1 MKWNKGDQFKRV
13 KTMKKKTHKTTD
25 GIKIQYRILFMIF
38 QGNE

>member
-1 MKWNKGDQFKRV
+1 MKWNKGDQFKGV
-13 KTMKKKTHKTTD
+13 KKMKKKTQKTID